1 MPSQPVRAMLSR
13 RGFLVTLTGLA
24 STTLLA
30 ACSSPSPA
38 PSANA
43 GPTSPPA
50 SAVAPTAAAAAPPAV
65 STPASAVSTAAQATP
80 AAAAGAAAGPTYT
93 PAKLDGVTL
102 NVWILDFA
110 PFKEYWPKL
119 ADRFGQLTG
128 AKLNFQ
134 PQAWPLEVKLIAA
147 MAGGTVPDVVQLMGR
162 VLAPLVPPKQD
173 LLEPTDDT
181 VLRAMGVDP
190 ASYFAPGAIGCYL
203 YDGKHWGIP
212 MQDNVASTMMYT
224 RSEWLDKSAAAKAL
238 WPRTNG
244 QDSFDSFE
252 TMWDLAKNLQQESG
266 GQVTVWGTN
275 SEGWNRTNIFGVMKM
290 LGVDWWDDQNK
301 KFNMDSD
308 AAVQAIDKII
318 RIPSQQLKIE
328 SELNQSGED
337 AFIQGKAALARSTIS
352 TQSSAA
358 DQNIQVVNVAAP
370 PPVKG
375 GTQAYV
381 GEGGWGAAVP
391 RQAKNKDAGLE
402 LLKWLI
408 TPEAQRI
415 WLPIFGGT
423 TPSVL
428 SMRSDPLYQGNGPN
442 AENTRTWLK
451 YQPMTTYMGSGFGH
465 EPTISTTWEAIAQDV
480 RGGKLTSKEAS
491 QAAQEQFAAHFKEF
505 YG

>member
-1 MPSQPVRAMLSR
+1 MPGQPVRTMMSR

-30 ACSSPSPA
+30 ACSPPSPSAATNSAPPTQPA
-38 PSANA
+38 LTK
-43 GPTSPPA
+43 PTS
-50 SAVAPTAAAAAPPAV
+50 STVAPVQAAA
-65 STPASAVSTAAQATP
+65 STPASALTTGKTTP
-80 AAAAGAAAGPTYT
+80 VAAAAGPTYT

-110 PFKEYWPKL
+110 PFKEFWPKL

-128 AKLNFQ
+128 ATLNFQ

-147 MAGGTVPDVVQLMGR
+147 MAGGTVPDVVELMGR
-162 VLAPLVPPKQD
+162 VLAPLVPPKQE
-173 LLEPTDDT
+173 LLEPTDDS
-181 VLRAMGVDP
+181 VFKAMGIDP
-190 ASYFAPGAIGCYL
+190 STYFTPGAIGSFL

-212 MQDNVASTMMYT
+212 MQDNTVSTMMYT
-224 RSEWLDKSAAAKAL
+224 RSEWLDNSAAAKDL
-238 WPRTNG
+238 WPRTKG

-252 TMWDLAKNLQQESG
+252 SMWDLAKTLQQESEG
-266 GQVTVWGTN
+266 KVTVWGTN
-275 SEGWNRTNIFGVMKM
+275 GEGWGRTNIFGVMKM
-290 LGVDWWDDQNK
+290 LGVEWWDNQNK

-308 AAVQAIDKII
+308 AAVQAIDKVIT
-318 RIPSQQLKIE
+318 IPSQQLKIE
-328 SELNQSGED
+328 SELNQSGEN
-337 AFIQGKAALARSTIS
+337 AFIQGKVALARSTIS
-352 TQSSAA
+352 TQSAA
-358 DQNIQVVNVAAP
+358 VDQNIQVVNVAAP

-375 GTQAYV
+375 GKQAYV

-423 TPSVL
+423 TPAVL
-428 SMRSDPLYQGNGPN
+428 SMRGDPLYQGAGAN

-465 EPTISTTWEAIAQDV
+465 EPTISAAWEAIAQDV
-480 RGGKLTSKEAS
+480 RGGKLSSKEAS
-491 QAAQEQFAAHFKEF
+491 QAAQEQFTAHFKEF